1 MEIYIPDTKTVSL
14 FFNKLMETPI
24 KIYEL
29 NKSISNIGTK
39 EITKTLY
46 LETKCNYHSISSDKA
61 VFRDKVGDKSV
72 FLVCLPMDT
81 VIGDPNNYTFEI
93 ENKEYQVLGV
103 RQASRKYELVFE
115 VVLYE

>member
-1 MEIYIPDTKTVSL
+1 MPNPKSVSI
-14 FFNKLMETPI
+14 FFNNLMTTPI
-24 KIYEL
+24 KIYQV

-46 LETKCNYHSISSDKA
+46 SETKCNYHSISVDKA

-72 FLVCLPMDT
+72 FLVCLPIDT

-93 ENKEYQVLGV
+93 EGKEYQVLGV

-115 VVLYE
+115 VVAYE